1 MRKTPVNLDERN
13 VMVILRVSGVMYYL
27 TLMALIATLLY
38 RQFVLDQ
45 PLEAYQDIANI
56 LTVNVLV
63 FLGLILYLG
72 GITPPRMTIRSV
84 VALYLGFVALG
95 FAFTIFKYTVLLG
108 ETLSPGMFLENLL
121 IVSAICG
128 ILVLVWALLAYL
140 GSQRIEKKIGG

>member
-1 MRKTPVNLDERN
+1 MRKTPFNLDERN
-13 VMVILRVSGVMYYL
+13 IMVILRVSGVMYYL

-56 LTVNVLV
+56 LTVNVFV

-72 GITPPRMTIRSV
+72 GISVPRMTIRSV
-84 VALYLGFVALG
+84 VVLYLGFVMLG

-108 ETLSPGMFLENLL
+108 EPLSLDMFLGNLL

-128 ILVLVWALLAYL
+128 ILVLIWALLAYL
-140 GSQRIEKKIGG
+140 GGRRIEKQIGG